1 MDAQL
6 RRRIASTL
14 FIVGFFA
21 LWEALCWLFHV
32 SDIVLPKPS
41 EIIVTMISN
50 MPALWP
56 HVLQTLYTTLIGFGL
71 GIAIGIALGV
81 AIGSSRLTP
90 ERGRPAIVSP
100 CARPSARRAWI
111 TSTR

>member
-41 EIIVTMISN
+41 QIIVTMISKCRR
-50 MPALWP
+50 
-56 HVLQTLYTTLIGFGL
+56 Y
-71 GIAIGIALGV
+71 
-81 AIGSSRLTP
+81 
-90 ERGRPAIVSP
+90 GRTY
-100 CARPSARRAWI
+100 CKRCTRR
-111 TSTR
+111 